1 MASERINLFQNR
13 IYLCVLLIFDWFRV
27 QMKEFSPSLILRR
40 RLCNEM
46 NHKSNMNWKHPATYH
61 GLTRTNHSLHLVTLM
76 LSRSCNRL
84 TTIRTIMK
92 LLTNHCYRV
101 SVYKSSYLSLY
112 KYHNT
117 MNYKLMWLSNGLI
130 KPYFKPLS
138 SPSHQ
143 FVSTGDH
150 WSDEWKFLIR
160 VPKKYWEPSA
170 QAMTHPNQPARP
182 LIYLFF
188 CKTIMIV
195 HNTHNDN
202 SLFPMT

>member
-1 MASERINLFQNR
+1 MKWI
-13 IYLCVLLIFDWFRV
+13 IY
-27 QMKEFSPSLILRR
+27 
-40 RLCNEM
+40 
-46 NHKSNMNWKHPATYH
+46 KSNMNWKHPATYH

-170 QAMTHPNQPARP
+170 QAMAHPQPARP
-182 LIYLFF
+182 PPLLIFILFF
-188 CKTIMIV
+188 KANMIV
-195 HNTHNDN
+195 YIRITIIRFTQWCNIYTFMYTCICGRLRRP
-202 SLFPMT
+202 SLAEWANI